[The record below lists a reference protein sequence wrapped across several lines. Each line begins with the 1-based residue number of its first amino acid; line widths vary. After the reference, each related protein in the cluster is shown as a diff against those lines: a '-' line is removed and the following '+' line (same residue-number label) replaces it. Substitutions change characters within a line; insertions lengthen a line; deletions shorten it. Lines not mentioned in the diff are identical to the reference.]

1 MPRQQVLVL
10 ELVTGGQRAAWFQRR
25 VLYPSY
31 HGVMS
36 SVVAVWS
43 QRAGADV
50 TYRIYTGNE
59 SPAELLSGEWD
70 VAFISSFTRTA
81 WTAYTISHHL
91 RTRGVVTAL
100 GGPHAHSYPED
111 SRRWFDYVLGFT
123 DPEVV
128 RQVIQERIP
137 ATERGRR
144 LGADRHPSVLPSLR
158 ERAPFV
164 DAAVRRG
171 RIFHAVPALTSLGC
185 PYTCDFCSDAQVP
198 FKPLPLVDVEDD
210 VRFARARWPTS
221 MVFWHDPNFGVRFD
235 ETLGAVERG
244 LAGERGLFGAESSL
258 SLLSPP
264 RLARMREAGFAAMV
278 PGIESWFDYGRKT
291 GVGAM
296 AGRARMEATAA
307 HIDSILDAIPYVQVN
322 FIVTLDADTAC
333 ANMALTREFIARCPA
348 AWPNVNLVTAFGR
361 SSPLSRTLA
370 AQGRILDVPFP
381 LLDTKSCWN
390 LVGDDSQAA
399 ILRELIGLLG
409 YICSVEAT
417 ARRLSASRG
426 WRVRAINLLRTWGG
440 DDVRRQVRW
449 YQRLLEWTER
459 DADFR
464 GFVTGHSPIVPR
476 QFLDRALERL
486 GPFRDLL
493 PPALVEQTRTGC
505 RSEPLIEH
513 LQLGS
518 A

>member
-1 MPRQQVLVL
+1 MPPQRVLVL
-10 ELVTGGQRAAWFQRR
+10 ELVTGGQRAGWFQRR
-25 VLYPSY
+25 VLHPSY

-36 SVVAVWS
+36 SVVAVWA
-43 QRAGADV
+43 RHAGADV
-50 TYRIYTGNE
+50 TYRIYTGSE
-59 SPAELLSGEWD
+59 SPAELLRGEWD

-81 WTAYTISHHL
+81 WTAYTVSYHL

-128 RQVIQERIP
+128 RQVIEERAP
-137 ATERGRR
+137 AAERGRC
-144 LGADRHPSVLPSLR
+144 LSAERHPAVLPGLR

-164 DAAVRRG
+164 DAAVQRG

-210 VRFARARWPTS
+210 VRFARARWPKA

-244 LAGERGLFGAESSL
+244 LEGARGLFGAESSL
-258 SLLSPP
+258 SLLSPS
-264 RLARMREAGFAAMV
+264 RLARMRDVGFTVMV
-278 PGIESWFDYGRKT
+278 PGIESWFEYGRKT
-291 GVGAM
+291 GVGAA
-296 AGRARMEATAA
+296 AGLARVEATSAQ
-307 HIDSILDAIPYVQVN
+307 INSILAAIPYVQVN

-333 ANMALTREFIARCPA
+333 ANMALTREFVARCPA

-370 AQGRILDVPFP
+370 AEGRILDVPFP
-381 LLDTKSCWN
+381 LLDTKCCWN
-390 LVGDDSQAA
+390 LACDESQIE
-399 ILRELIGLLG
+399 ILRELVGLLR
-409 YICSVEAT
+409 YISSVQAT
-417 ARRLSASRG
+417 ARRVSASRG
-426 WRVRAINLLRTWGG
+426 WRAGLINLLRTWGG
-440 DDVRRQVRW
+440 DALRRRARW
-449 YQRLLEWTER
+449 YQQLLEWTER
-459 DADFR
+459 DADYR
-464 GFVTGHSPIVPR
+464 DFVTGRSPIVPR
-476 QFLDRALERL
+476 QLLDRALERL
-486 GPFRDLL
+486 GPFRELL
-493 PPALVEQTRTGC
+493 PPALAEQTRTGT
-505 RSEPLIEH
+505 RSEPLSEH
-513 LQLGS
+513 LQLGR